1 MGVDLG
7 TQSIKVIIYD
17 FENKKIISTKSQSYE
32 LISKEDGSMEQ
43 QASWW
48 IDGFEKCLE
57 NIDEVYGYHNI
68 PNFDEGDIRVCE
80 GPFFAAVTQV
90 RIKVVG

>member
-57 NIDEVYGYHNI
+57 NIDDKDSVLKEFKNLKEMSDFMKL
-68 PNFDEGDIRVCE
+68 FDFYKLK
-80 GPFFAAVTQV
+80 P
-90 RIKVVG
+90 

>member
-57 NIDEVYGYHNI
+57 NIDDKLKKTVIAIGVSGQQHGFVPIDKN
-68 PNFDEGDIRVCE
+68 G
-80 GPFFAAVTQV
+80 AVLAP
-90 RIKVVG
+90 